1 MAAGRPTKWNP
12 ETMLPIL
19 DQCAEEGMFRYEVAR
34 ALGITHET
42 LLQWEKQGDTDPD
55 FAPFSEA
62 IKRVDNAAIAI
73 LEAYARKTATGQT
86 EAVNPSILI
95 FTLKNKNGWRDRQE
109 VEQTVKGDATIIVN
123 LGGARS
129 AGELDGGDA

>member
-1 MAAGRPTKWNP
+1 
-12 ETMLPIL
+12 MLPIL
-19 DQCAEEGMFRYEVAR
+19 ERCAEEGMFRYEVAR

-42 LLQWEKQGDTDPD
+42 LLQWEKQGETDPD

-62 IKRVDNAAIAI
+62 IKKVDNAAIAI
-73 LEAYARKTATGQT
+73 LEEYARKTATGQT

-109 VEQTVKGDATIIVN
+109 VEQTLTKKSRIRLTI
-123 LGGARS
+123 GGARP
-129 AGELDGGDA
+129 ENDVDDDAEG

>member
-1 MAAGRPTKWNP
+1 MAGGRPTKWNP

-19 DQCAEEGMFRYEVAR
+19 ERCAEEGMFRYEIARELGVAHKTM
-34 ALGITHET
+34 LE
-42 LLQWEKQGDTDPD
+42 WEERGEHDPEYAE
-55 FAPFSEA
+55 FRKA
-62 IKRVDNAAIAI
+62 IKHCDDCAVAI

-109 VEQTVKGDATIIVN
+109 VEQTVKGDASITVN
-123 LGGARS
+123 LGGARP
-129 AGELDGGDA
+129 AGELDGGNA